1 VTEPTQVSDEQLSR
15 TATRGG
21 LWGVL
26 AETSSRASQSL
37 CFFVLAGVLSPK
49 EFGAA
54 AIAFVVVQIASSLTY
69 AGLGAAV
76 QVLGPDVRR
85 DRTAVGMGLTLG
97 LLAATPL
104 VLLAGPLCDLLGSPG
119 AADLVRLVAIAL
131 PLLQVAEVLSA
142 LLERELRFRTT
153 GLAVV
158 TASLVSAVVGLA
170 LAAAGAGA
178 TALVAQAVVQV
189 GGRML
194 VLAAVRPGALRPAL
208 HRKELTQLWSVG
220 KELLLGQVFG
230 TASSN
235 IDNLAVSAIAGAAA
249 LGGYGF
255 VYNLSSLPYFLV
267 GLAVGRVALPIYAT
281 LKDRPEAVRP
291 AFLTAFEA
299 TSWLAALPLGFLAIA
314 GPEALVVIFGH
325 KWDPVAWALRVLALN
340 SWLRTIETTSAGVLI
355 ATGEAQVMRRVQQW
369 QFAGVLVLLVPLV
382 LADGPVGAAIAV
394 TLAVTGGTSYSFYRA
409 VQHTGADGRALVRRL
424 SEAAAGGLAGG
435 VAGLLVLQTSDGF
448 GGLLVALLASLAV
461 WGAAFALIRPAM
473 VRAGLSGLQKQ
484 TPTADPALEAPV
496 DAREAP
502 VPQAT
507 AASARAVVSVEW
519 EEATVAVHPR
529 YTTAQ
534 ALVHRGNQPLAWV
547 TLPLVDG
554 RADEATVH
562 AAVLAE
568 HPGADLVMPWPAP
581 RTARVSV
588 VVCSTG
594 RTDLLTRSLRSI
606 LASDHPAFE
615 VVVVDDNPL
624 SGAARSVVASFA
636 DSRLRLVEGPAEGQ
650 TEARS
655 RGVVASSGPLIAFTD
670 EDVVVDPGWLS
681 WLTAPLV
688 TGESAVASGLVLP
701 GVLATAEQLAD
712 EDRRGPRDLVR
723 QVRHVLDGALDQRS
737 LAFTREA
744 LDAITDQDVLVVYEP
759 RAVSWQHT

>member
-1 VTEPTQVSDEQLSR
+1 VTVPAQVSDEQLSR

-26 AETSSRASQSL
+26 GETTTRASQSI

-76 QVLGPDVRR
+76 QVLGPNLRR
-85 DRTAVGMGLTLG
+85 DRTAVGMAMALG
-97 LLAATPL
+97 LLAAAPL
-104 VLLAGPLCDLLGSPG
+104 VLLAEPLCRLLGSPG
-119 AADLVRLVAIAL
+119 ATDLVRLVAIAL

-158 TASLVSAVVGLA
+158 TASVVSAAVGLS

-189 GGRML
+189 GARML
-194 VLAAVRPGALRPAL
+194 VLVAVRPAALRPAL
-208 HRKELTQLWSVG
+208 HRRELGQLWSMG
-220 KELLLGQVFG
+220 KELLIGQVFG

-235 IDNLAVSAIAGAAA
+235 VDNLAVSAIAGAAA

-255 VYNLSSLPYFLV
+255 VYNLASLPYFLV
-267 GLAVGRVALPIYAT
+267 GLAVGRVALPIYAS

-299 TSWLAALPLGFLAIA
+299 TSWLAALPLGFLAVA

-325 KWDPVAWALRVLALN
+325 KWDPVAWALRILALN

-369 QFAGVLVLLVPLV
+369 QFAGVVTLLVPLV

-394 TLAVTGGTSYSFYRA
+394 TLAVIGGTSYSMYRSIR
-409 VQHTGADGRALVRRL
+409 HTGAHGPDLVRRL
-424 SEAAAGGLAGG
+424 LEAAIGGLSCGLVGFLVLRTSGG
-435 VAGLLVLQTSDGF
+435 FLGLLT
-448 GGLLVALLASLAV
+448 ALLATVVV
-461 WGAAFALIRPAM
+461 WSTAFALIRPAT
-473 VRAGLSGLQKQ
+473 VRAGLAGLRRQEL
-484 TPTADPALEAPV
+484 TGACPPAERPGPLTVAP
-496 DAREAP
+496 
-502 VPQAT
+502 
-507 AASARAVVSVEW
+507 SRAVVSVEW
-519 EEATVAVHPR
+519 DAATVAVHPR
-529 YTTAQ
+529 YHAAQ
-534 ALVHRGNQPLAWV
+534 ALVRRGNQPLAWV
-547 TLPLVDG
+547 SLPLVEG
-554 RADEATVH
+554 RADEAAVH
-562 AAVLAE
+562 AAVLEAQ
-568 HPGADLVMPWPAP
+568 PGADLVTPWPPP

-594 RTDLLTRSLRSI
+594 RTDLLTRSLRSV

-624 SGAARSVVASFA
+624 SGAAPSVVASFA
-636 DSRLRLVEGPAEGQ
+636 DDRLRLVEGPGEGQ

-655 RGVVASSGPLIAFTD
+655 RGVVASSGAIVAFTD
-670 EDVVVDPGWLS
+670 EDVVVDPGWLR

-688 TGESAVASGLVLP
+688 SGESAVATGLVLP
-701 GVLATAEQLAD
+701 GVLETAEQLAA
-712 EDRRGPRDLVR
+712 EDSRGPRDLVR
-723 QVRHVLDGALDQRS
+723 QVHHVLDGDPALLDGRS

-744 LDAITDQDVLVVYEP
+744 LDAITDQDVMVVYEP
-759 RAVSWQHT
+759 RAVSWQHA